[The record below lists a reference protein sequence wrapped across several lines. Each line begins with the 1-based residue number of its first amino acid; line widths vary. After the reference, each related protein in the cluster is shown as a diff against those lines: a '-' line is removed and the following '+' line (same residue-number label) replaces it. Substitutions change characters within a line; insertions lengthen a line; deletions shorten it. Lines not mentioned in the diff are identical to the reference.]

1 MKIPEIKDGM
11 VSFLC
16 PHSPFPRLV
25 PAEECYIEWPLCV
38 TGNMIVYE
46 CKEMCPG
53 VDGCPMRMSQ
63 KFGLDMSDGSFS
75 MDKLPELI
83 ERLSGLAEHCGIKPY
98 GWEGLR
104 LMGAKKEEKE

>member
-25 PAEECYIEWPLCV
+25 PAEECHIEWPLCV
-38 TGNMIVYE
+38 TGNAIVYE
-46 CKEMCPG
+46 CKEMCPE

-63 KFGLDMSDGSFS
+63 EFGLDMSDS
-75 MDKLPELI
+75 MDKLPESI
-83 ERLSGLAEHCGIKPY
+83 ERLSRIADHCGVKPY

-104 LMGAKKEEKE
+104 PMWDKKEEE